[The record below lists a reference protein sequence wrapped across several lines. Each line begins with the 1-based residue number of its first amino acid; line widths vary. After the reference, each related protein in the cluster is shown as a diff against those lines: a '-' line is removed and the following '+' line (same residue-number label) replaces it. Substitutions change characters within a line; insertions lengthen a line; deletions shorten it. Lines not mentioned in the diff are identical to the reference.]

1 MGQADTQLPTDSADP
16 AEIARM
22 HKRTKIC
29 IWIIVI
35 GMVNF
40 LAFVVGYILLW
51 GEALHGEVQQL
62 PTGDLKYVLQKG
74 AEVSRGAFIYSG
86 IHSLSI
92 WLTVGAVMLSML
104 TLAKERIA
112 SSMRVAIVRGRTL
125 ITILATII
133 TISVLIAS
141 TVAGIRFIDEFRNP
155 TVELPADASES
166 GGPAD
171 AAPVATETNES
182 DR

>member
-1 MGQADTQLPTDSADP
+1 MSQADNQLPTDSADP

-22 HKRTKIC
+22 HRRTRIC
-29 IWIIVI
+29 IWIIVV

-40 LAFVVGYILLW
+40 LAFVVGYSVLW
-51 GEALHGEVQQL
+51 GEALHGQIHLVDGEL
-62 PTGDLKYVLQKG
+62 RYFLQKG
-74 AEVSRGAFIYSG
+74 HEVSRGAFIYSG

-112 SSMRVAIVRGRTL
+112 SSMRVTIVRGRTL
-125 ITILATII
+125 ITILATVI

-141 TVAGIRFIDEFRNP
+141 TVASLRFVNEFDDP
-155 TVELPADASES
+155 EIV
-166 GGPAD
+166 
-171 AAPVATETNES
+171 VTEPNDS